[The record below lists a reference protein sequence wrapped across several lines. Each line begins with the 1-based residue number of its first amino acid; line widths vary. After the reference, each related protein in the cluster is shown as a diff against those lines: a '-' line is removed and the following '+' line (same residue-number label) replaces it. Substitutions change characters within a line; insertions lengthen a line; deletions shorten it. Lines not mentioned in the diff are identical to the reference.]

1 MEKSKSDVHIC
12 KLFRIRKIWR
22 DCHYADRW
30 ANPKLEKI
38 ELKNDLIIAIKLH
51 IHLPGCLMNCKRHYL
66 LFLYHAW
73 LTLFMI
79 TSRLIQPSLIHYCK
93 GNRGH
98 LDSQWQ
104 LFRDRQLEL
113 KWLISVYSSHVKNT
127 KCSIPHLISLILF
140 YIRFLAPPIHWRIH
154 TLFSH
159 TITLGTI

>member
-1 MEKSKSDVHIC
+1 MEKSKCDAHIC
-12 KLFRIRKIWR
+12 KLFRMIKIWKN
-22 DCHYADRW
+22 CHYADIW

-51 IHLPGCLMNCKRHYL
+51 IHLPGCLMNCKQHCL

-79 TSRLIQPSLIHYCK
+79 MSRLIQPSLIHYCK
-93 GNRGH
+93 WNRGH
-98 LDSQWQ
+98 LDNQWQ

-113 KWLISVYSSHVKNT
+113 KWLISVYSFHHAKNM
-127 KCSIPHLISLILF
+127 KCFIPHLISLILVC
-140 YIRFLAPPIHWRIH
+140 IRFLTSPVHWGVQ

-159 TITLGTI
+159 TATL